1 VIGGELNLSNSP
13 SLIVLA
19 RQVNGNVETV
29 LDTRGALLAGV
40 AAGVI
45 SGVFYL
51 LTSMLRGP
59 RD

>member
-1 VIGGELNLSNSP
+1 
-13 SLIVLA
+13 
-19 RQVNGNVETV
+19 V

-51 LTSMLRGP
+51 LTNMLRGS